1 MKYFFSRHTPGLSPG
16 ERVCLP
22 QTGAHRWR
30 LLFCPFHSACLLPV
44 DSPSLGLA
52 LMGPNERDLCAG
64 REAAAKTLN
73 PPGMLSPSLPLLRS
87 RSRAGVRTNC
97 MWAGGEEDEMVGWHH
112 QHNEHEFEKLWE
124 MVMDREAWCAAVHGA
139 AKSQIRLSD

>member
-52 LMGPNERDLCAG
+52 LMVPNERDLCAG

-87 RSRAGVRTNC
+87 RSRAGVRTNWSWESQYYYC
-97 MWAGGEEDEMVGWHH
+97 AVCGQEEKRMRWLDGITDTMNMSLRSSGRW
-112 QHNEHEFEKLWE
+112 
-124 MVMDREAWCAAVHGA
+124 
-139 AKSQIRLSD
+139 